1 MPPTIH
7 TYPENQG
14 WILRLQKNR
23 EGVDLSLAY
32 CFLLSYGR
40 KTEKSNC
47 IWITNVASHFQNWL
61 FGYKSCV
68 SFTNIHMS
76 VTNIAFCFTKWHL
89 GLLLSYHRQFGLDK
103 WNGAMENGRNC
114 RHLKTTIYSYPAYS
128 TDGMISKYSFCFHY
142 KFELNYIKGGKLYEM
157 QSMWNRI

>member
-89 GLLLSYHRQFGLDK
+89 GLLLSFLYLYSITYFTICQIYITYRTKYIPCFINKVCSNLLFQIASLT
-103 WNGAMENGRNC
+103 NGRGC
-114 RHLKTTIYSYPAYS
+114 CKTPQNKTQ
-128 TDGMISKYSFCFHY
+128 
-142 KFELNYIKGGKLYEM
+142 GK
-157 QSMWNRI
+157 